1 MSQDLRLFDNRY
13 LVNNGRAPSVAQI
26 PTALKLSPAKTK
38 SALSRLAETHAIVL
52 QENGEIWRAA
62 PFSAVPTPFSVKIAK
77 HTYYGNCIWDALG
90 IPAMLAKAATVAA
103 SCACC
108 NFDMPLHVTDGKLLE
123 KSGTVHFAVPA
134 RHWYDDIV
142 FT

>member
-1 MSQDLRLFDNRY
+1 MSDDLRLFIYRHI
-13 LVNNGRAPSVAQI
+13 VSKGCAPKVAQI
-26 PTALKLSPAKTK
+26 SQALKISPAKTK
-38 SALSRLAETHAIVL
+38 SALSRLAESHAIVL

-62 PFSAVPTPFSVKIAK
+62 PFSAVPTTFPVQIGKR
-77 HTYYGNCIWDALG
+77 TYYGNCIWDALG
-90 IPAMLAKAATVAA
+90 IPAMLNRDATIAS

-108 NFDMPLHVTDGKLLE
+108 NFDMPLHVRGGKLAG

-134 RHWYDDIV
+134 SHWYDDIV

>member
-1 MSQDLRLFDNRY
+1 MSDDLRVFIY
-13 LVNNGRAPSVAQI
+13 HHIASKGRAPRVSEIARG
-26 PTALKLSPAKTK
+26 LKISPARTK
-38 SALSRLAETHAIVL
+38 SGVTRLAESHAIVL
-52 QENGEIWRAA
+52 QDNGEIWRAA
-62 PFSAVPTPFSVKIAK
+62 PFSAVPTTFPVQVGRR
-77 HTYYGNCIWDALG
+77 TYYGNCIWDALG
-90 IPAMLAKAATVAA
+90 IPAMLNKDATISS

-108 NFDMPLHVTDGKLLE
+108 NFDMPLHVRSGKLVD

>member
-1 MSQDLRLFDNRY
+1 MSNTLRLFIYDHIIRHDH
-13 LVNNGRAPSVAQI
+13 APSVAEI
-26 PTALKLSPAKTK
+26 SRVLKLPRAKTK
-38 SALSRLAETHAIVL
+38 FFLSRLAESHAIVL

-62 PFSAVPTPFSVKIAK
+62 PFSAVPTTFPVHVGK

-90 IPAMLAKAATVAA
+90 ISAMLKKDATVSA

-108 NFDMPLHVTDGKLLE
+108 NFDLPLHIKNGKLLE

>member
-1 MSQDLRLFDNRY
+1 MSQDLRLFVYQDI
-13 LVNNGRAPSVAQI
+13 VKNGRVPTVAQI
-26 PTALKLSPAKTK
+26 SKALKLSPAKTR
-38 SALSRLAETHAIVL
+38 SSLIGLAETHAIIL
-52 QENGEIWRAA
+52 QQNGEIWRAA
-62 PFSAVPTPFSVKIAK
+62 PFSAVPTTFPVHVNR

-90 IPAMLAKAATVAA
+90 IPAMLGKDATLAA

-108 NFDMPLHVTDGKLLE
+108 NFDMPLHVKNGKLLE

-134 RHWYDDIV
+134 RHWYADIV

>member
-1 MSQDLRLFDNRY
+1 MADDVRLFIYRY
-13 LVNNGRAPSVAQI
+13 FVSAGHAPKVSEI
-26 PTALKLSPAKTK
+26 SKALKTSPAKTK
-38 SALSRLAETHAIVL
+38 SALTQLAESHAIVL
-52 QENGEIWRAA
+52 QDNGEIWRAA
-62 PFSAVPTPFSVKIAK
+62 PFSAVPTLFAVRVGK

-90 IPAMLAKAATVAA
+90 IPAMLGKDASIAA

-108 NFDMPLHVTDGKLLE
+108 NFDMPLDVRNGKLAK

-134 RHWYDDIV
+134 SHWYDDIA